1 MLRHVDRSGE
11 TLDTNQERAVS
22 DHIETVKRAIEF
34 RKPDYIPM
42 EILDVPHIYNAY
54 HTLDPNTVALIP
66 GTENFDILWPCCYSW
81 YHTVTGK
88 TREGEILK
96 EDQFG
101 VKLKTPLDENSTYVL
116 LGHPLSGK
124 DSLDGYEFPN
134 PDDLDPHFR
143 KLGNTIKE
151 KYPDRF
157 INAKIDAGIFLTA
170 QFLFGMQD
178 FLLHIASNPL
188 LVSETYARVA
198 EYYKHVVVKYK
209 QAGAHMITVFEDI
222 GGDHA
227 HALLIRPDDWRKY
240 FKPTLTAFY
249 RFVHEQGMYTGILI
263 DGNSG
268 AVLDDL
274 GKLGVDVFSV
284 VDHKATGIDL
294 IRDKLKGKICIN
306 ASVDMQH
313 TLPNGTPAEIEAET
327 DSLHE
332 AFHSPDGGFM
342 CTVIRW
348 HRPTYPEENVLAS
361 VRGFNKYRI
370 AGGGP
375 SSSRSPYS

>member
-1 MLRHVDRSGE
+1 M
-11 TLDTNQERAVS
+11 S
-22 DHIETVKRAIEF
+22 DHIEIVKRAIEF

-42 EILDVPHIYNAY
+42 EILDVPAIYNAY

-124 DSLDGYEFPN
+124 DSLDGYEFPD
-134 PDDLDPHFR
+134 PDDLDPHFQ

-178 FLLHIASNPL
+178 FLLHIACNPL
-188 LVSETYARVA
+188 LVSEAYARVA
-198 EYYKHVVVKYK
+198 EYYKQVVVKYK

-227 HALLIRPDDWRKY
+227 HALLIKPDDWRKY
-240 FKPTLTAFY
+240 FKPTLTGFY
-249 RFVHEQGMYTGILI
+249 KFVHEQGMYTGILI

-268 AVLDDL
+268 AILDDL

-284 VDHKATGIDL
+284 VDHKATGIEL

-313 TLPNGTPAEIEAET
+313 TLPNGTAAEIEAET

-342 CTVIRW
+342 CTVMRW

-361 VRGFNKYRI
+361 VKGFNKYRM
-370 AGGGP
+370 
-375 SSSRSPYS
+375 RSL